1 MEIYASIIDFDH
13 PEKNDFLAINQFRV
27 DVDTWEKK
35 ADETLAE
42 DFVGP
47 AIL

>member
-1 MEIYASIIDFDH
+1 MVWVV
-13 PEKNDFLAINQFRV
+13 EKNVN
-27 DVDTWEKK
+27 TWEKK